1 MVYKKRILDKIL
13 ERKLKGC
20 GAVLME
26 GPKWCG
32 KTTTCEQQAKSALY
46 MSDPE
51 HKKQYLRLATINI
64 KKLLEGDNPRLIDEW
79 QVVPKFWDAVRFDV
93 DHREGDGFYM
103 LTGSSVPPKPNKD
116 KEGEEKEMEHSGT
129 GRIARLTMRPM
140 SLFESGE
147 SNGEISL
154 GALFK
159 GEYEGLYS
167 ENKLELSHI
176 AYLICRGGWPKAT
189 LQSEDIALDRAFEYF
204 DAVVNIDASNV
215 DDVHRDPER
224 VKQLMRSYARH
235 QGGQAAL
242 SVIKADMLANDSSTL
257 DEDTVNS
264 YIKALK
270 KIFVIE
276 DMRAW
281 NPNLRSKTAIRT
293 SDTRYFVDPSV
304 ATAALGLGPQ
314 DLINDLETMGLFFE
328 TMCVRDLRV
337 YASALDGEVYHYRD
351 KVGLECDAVLHLR
364 NGNYGL
370 IEIKLGGEDL
380 IKEGAKSL
388 KNLAEKID
396 TTKMK
401 NPSFLMVLTGTGDFA
416 FQREEDGVFVVPIGC
431 LKD

>member
-1 MVYKKRILDKIL
+1 MVYKKRILDKLL
-13 ERKLKGC
+13 ERKLRGC

-46 MSDPE
+46 MTDPE
-51 HKKQYLRLATINI
+51 HKSHYLRLAKINI

-79 QVVPKFWDAVRFDV
+79 QVAPKFWDAIRYDV

-103 LTGSSVPPKPNKD
+103 LTGSTVPPEID
-116 KEGEEKEMEHSGT
+116 KNDDEEKEMEHSGT
-129 GRIARLTMRPM
+129 GRIAKLTMRPM

-154 GALFK
+154 RALFN
-159 GEYEGLYS
+159 GEADELYS
-167 ENKLELSHI
+167 ENNLDLSRI

-204 DAVVNIDASNV
+204 DAVANVDASKV
-215 DDVHRDPER
+215 DGVQRDPER
-224 VKQLMRSYARH
+224 VKRLMRSYARQ
-235 QGGQAAL
+235 QGAQTAL
-242 SVIKADMLANDSSTL
+242 SVIREDMLANDSSTL

-276 DMRAW
+276 DMHAW

-293 SDTRYFVDPSV
+293 SDTRYYVDPSV

-328 TMCVRDLRV
+328 TLCVRDLRV
-337 YASALDGEVYHYRD
+337 YADALDGEVYHYRD
-351 KVGLECDAVLHLR
+351 KSGLECDAVLHLR
-364 NGNYGL
+364 NGKYGL
-370 IEIKLGGEDL
+370 IEIKLGGDDL
-380 IKEGAKSL
+380 ITAGAETLKELSD
-388 KNLAEKID
+388 KID

-416 FQREEDGVFVVPIGC
+416 YRREEDGVFVVPIGC
-431 LKD
+431 LRD